1 MKQDSSH
8 NNKWDILLDL
18 LENPSAYSETQKD
31 EILGDEE
38 MKDMYRQMV
47 EVRQALDSQ
56 KKNEEMNMPSI
67 DEEWEKLKEK
77 KSNEVESDAK
87 VKQPANTVTLWSPM
101 RKVAA
106 VVAVLVVSG
115 FAFAAIH
122 LAVRSYHDSP
132 SNEMPETQ
140 MSMENKDSVQRAA
153 AEVQKTAVAN
163 DSVSAKL
170 PLLYENMELQDIL
183 KPIAQHFN
191 LQVEYKNESSKHIR
205 LYLQLTEHM
214 SLDDIIELMNHFEKV
229 NIHVEGN
236 TLIVE

>member
-8 NNKWDILLDL
+8 NKWDILLDL
-18 LENPSAYSETQKD
+18 LENPSKYSETQKD

-38 MKDMYRQMV
+38 MMDMYRQMV

-56 KKNEEMNMPSI
+56 KKDEEMRLPSI
-67 DEEWEKLKEK
+67 DEEWEKLKNK
-77 KSNEVESDAK
+77 KSHEVGAKAKKQAK
-87 VKQPANTVTLWSPM
+87 VVPLWSPM

-106 VVAVLVVSG
+106 VVAVLAVSG

-122 LAVRSYHDSP
+122 LAVRSYQSSP
-132 SNEMPETQ
+132 SPETSQIQ
-140 MSMENKDSVQRAA
+140 MEKKDSVQRVA
-153 AEVQKTAVAN
+153 AEVQKTDVAN

-170 PLLYENMELQDIL
+170 PLLYENMELQEIL

-191 LQVEYKNESSKHIR
+191 LQVEYKSESSKHIR
-205 LYLQLTEHM
+205 LYLQLTEQM
-214 SLDDIIELMNHFEKV
+214 SRDEIVELMNHFEKV
-229 NIHVEGN
+229 NLHVEGN

>member
-8 NNKWDILLDL
+8 IDKWDILLDL
-18 LENPSAYSETQKD
+18 LESPSKYSETQKD

-38 MKDMYRQMV
+38 MMDMYRQMV
-47 EVRQALDSQ
+47 EVRQTLDSQ
-56 KKNEEMNMPSI
+56 KKNEEMCLPSI

-77 KSNEVESDAK
+77 KSHEVDSDAK
-87 VKQPANTVTLWSPM
+87 VKQSAKIVTLWSPM

-106 VVAVLVVSG
+106 VAAVLVVSG

-132 SNEMPETQ
+132 SLETSQ
-140 MSMENKDSVQRAA
+140 AQVENKDSVQRVA
-153 AEVQKTAVAN
+153 AEVQKTDVAN

-191 LQVEYKNESSKHIR
+191 LQVEYKSEASKHIR
-205 LYLQLTEHM
+205 LYLQLTEQM
-214 SLDDIIELMNHFEKV
+214 SLEEIIELMNHFEKV
-229 NIHVEGN
+229 NVHVEGN
-236 TLIVE
+236 SLIVE